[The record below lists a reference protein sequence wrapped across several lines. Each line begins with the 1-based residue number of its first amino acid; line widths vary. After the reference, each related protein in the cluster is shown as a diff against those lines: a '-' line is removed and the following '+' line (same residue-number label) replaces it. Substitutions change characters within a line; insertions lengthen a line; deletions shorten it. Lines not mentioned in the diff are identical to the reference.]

1 MNLLEELKNLN
12 NLNKLNNNTVL
23 KITCL
28 DSQVCKGTYYGYTS
42 ALDNE
47 PEIAEIEI
55 RDLETGSIICILE
68 NEIKSI
74 DVI

>member
-1 MNLLEELKNLN
+1 MNLLEELKKLN

-28 DSQVCKGTYYGYTS
+28 DNQVCKGTYYGYTS

-74 DVI
+74 EVI